1 MTKILIADDH
11 PIVREGLKHI
21 IEEEGDLS
29 VAGETESAADFFE
42 SVRNHDYDLVL
53 LDITMPGMSGLDI
66 LKQLKIEKPGLPV
79 LILSIHSEDQYAVRA
94 LKAGAS
100 GYLTKASAPDKL
112 IEAIRK
118 VLSGGRY
125 VSPYLA
131 ERLAFQLD
139 SGTEKQA
146 HERLSDREF
155 QVLCLIASGKTV
167 KDIGDELALSA
178 KTVST
183 YRSRILEKMQM
194 KNNAEL
200 THYAIKNNLLD

>member
-11 PIVREGLKHI
+11 PVVREGLKHI
-21 IEEEGDLS
+21 IEEEADLS
-29 VAGETESAADFFE
+29 VAGETGSAAEFFDE
-42 SVRNHDYDLVL
+42 VRNHDYDLVL

-112 IEAIRK
+112 IEAVRK

-131 ERLAFQLD
+131 ERLAFLLD
-139 SGTEKQA
+139 SGAEKQP

-167 KDIGDELALSA
+167 KEIGDELALSA

-183 YRSRILEKMQM
+183 YRSRILEKMHM
-194 KNNAEL
+194 KSNAEL
-200 THYAIKNNLLD
+200 THYAIKNNLLE

>member
-21 IEEEGDLS
+21 IEEEADLS
-29 VAGETESAADFFE
+29 VAGETGSAADFFE

-66 LKQLKIEKPGLPV
+66 LKQVKIEKPGLPV

-139 SGTEKQA
+139 SGTEKQP

-167 KDIGDELALSA
+167 KEIGDELALSA

-183 YRSRILEKMQM
+183 YRSRILEKMHM